1 MKIIF
6 SFLLLEQR
14 KENLE
19 VLIGSIC
26 EYREVK
32 KRKYIHTKQNG
43 KAFTDSKFSMHCWL
57 QRSGSE
63 VIQKYL
69 NMVFFGP
76 MSNNLRVPLKKR
88 LNIFKVRPSN
98 CITTFLLQLFEKTF
112 VFFFSLNLVHGKFAW
127 TGLDE
132 KYFANLND
140 FWYSKVLIATS
151 KLRRPKNIYI
161 KDCKIL
167 RFNTIPILQQIL
179 TKLNLLG
186 SMGKVIHPK

>member
-1 MKIIF
+1 M
-6 SFLLLEQR
+6 
-14 KENLE
+14 
-19 VLIGSIC
+19 
-26 EYREVK
+26 
-32 KRKYIHTKQNG
+32 
-43 KAFTDSKFSMHCWL
+43 
-57 QRSGSE
+57 
-63 VIQKYL
+63 
-69 NMVFFGP
+69 
-76 MSNNLRVPLKKR
+76 
-88 LNIFKVRPSN
+88 
-98 CITTFLLQLFEKTF
+98 
-112 VFFFSLNLVHGKFAW
+112 HGKFAW

-167 RFNTIPILQQIL
+167 RFNTIPILQQVL